1 MNISE
6 QASIKGDPQQVV
18 SLMHTLL
25 DECPVQS
32 DLAQSDEGDAQ
43 RLCAADQGAAGAPPR
58 VRSTGLV
65 GALVSLLRRLFK
77 SNGRGTEMDGNGSNS
92 LYRFKA
98 TSFCECAHVVG
109 PRVEL
114 LIKGHLV

>member
-43 RLCAADQGAAGAPPR
+43 RLCAADQGAA
-58 VRSTGLV
+58 VRMSISSEFVVPL
-65 GALVSLLRRLFK
+65 
-77 SNGRGTEMDGNGSNS
+77 GRGGTP
-92 LYRFKA
+92 LR
-98 TSFCECAHVVG
+98 
-109 PRVEL
+109 
-114 LIKGHLV
+114 